1 MSAVPAMM
9 PALARLRVAL
19 GEVGLHIVLP
29 LGQAG
34 LDRAGVEVQ
43 LDRLLPDAGGAVVV
57 GDGGGAF
64 FAGFQ
69 ASRARANPA
78 GAGPDNPLD
87 EYTAR
92 TVRAAAAQAL
102 APMSFHVAFPFAR
115 EPSLQSASRTG
126 WLSFQRLGQV
136 AGLPAPGPLGV
147 QVHPRF
153 GPWWGYRALIV
164 VTDPLSE
171 EPALRAPCAGCAA
184 PCVAACPADAL
195 AGARLDIDRCADHRL
210 QSELCAHRCA
220 SRIACVAGPEHRYP
234 DGQLAFHMA
243 ASLRMIIA
251 GP

>member
-1 MSAVPAMM
+1 MS
-9 PALARLRVAL
+9 ALARLRVAL

-34 LDRAGVEVQ
+34 LDRAGVELQ
-43 LDRLLPDAGGAVVV
+43 LDRLLPGAGGAVVV

-78 GAGPDNPLD
+78 EPQPENPLD

-102 APMSFHVAFPFAR
+102 APMSFHLAFPFAR
-115 EPSLQSASRTG
+115 VTTQSQPGTG

-136 AGLPAPGPLGV
+136 AGLPPPGPLGV

-164 VTDPLSE
+164 VGEALAE
-171 EPALRAPCAGCAA
+171 EPSLGAPCAGCAA

-195 AGARLDIDRCADHRL
+195 AGVRLDIDRCAGQRL
-210 QSELCAHRCA
+210 QSQVCAHRCA

-234 DGQLAFHMA
+234 DAQLAFHMA
-243 ASLRMIIA
+243 ASLRSIRKYYA
-251 GP
+251 R

>member
-1 MSAVPAMM
+1 MSAPAMM
-9 PALARLRVAL
+9 PALGRLRAAL

-43 LDRLLPDAGGAVVV
+43 LDRLLPGAGGAVVV

-78 GAGPDNPLD
+78 GPQPDNPLD
-87 EYTAR
+87 DYTAR
-92 TVRAAAAQAL
+92 TVRAAATQAL
-102 APMSFHVAFPFAR
+102 APRSFHLAFPFAR
-115 EPSLQSASRTG
+115 EPATG
-126 WLSFQRLGQV
+126 WLPFQRLGQI
-136 AGLPAPGPLGV
+136 AGLPPPGPLGV

-164 VTDPLSE
+164 VTDLLSE
-171 EPALRAPCAGCAA
+171 EPALVAPCAGCAA
-184 PCVAACPADAL
+184 PCVAACPAHAL
-195 AGARLDIDRCADHRL
+195 AGARLDIDRCAGHRL
-210 QSELCAHRCA
+210 QSEACAHRCA

-243 ASLRMIIA
+243 ASLGSIRRYSA
-251 GP
+251 R